1 MYRLDIDKK
10 ALKQL
15 KKTRYPNQK
24 TNPIL
29 AC

>member
-15 KKTRYPNQK
+15 KKLDTPTRKQ
-24 TNPIL
+24 
-29 AC
+29 